1 MIVQYKCPNCG
12 ADMAY
17 DSTSGMLHCDSCGR
31 NDSIDTIPKP
41 EAADYHDDA
50 KAGTPHSFRKEENYE
65 EDIRKPHLFDENQTD
80 EYHCKNCG
88 AVLITD
94 KDTTAT
100 TCSFCGAGIVLSD
113 RLSGSLAPAKVIP
126 FTINKQQAQEAF
138 RTWCRKGLLTPKG
151 FMTAD
156 RIKSI
161 TGLYVPFW
169 LYDLNGQ
176 GEADATCTRVRTYT
190 RGEYIYTETSFYH
203 VYRQVN
209 LNYLKVPA
217 DASEKMND
225 ELMDK
230 LEPYHY
236 NNLKDFNMPYLAG
249 YLAEK
254 YNYDEK
260 ALYPRVESRISD
272 YVNSY
277 IQSTISGYTTTAYN
291 RKDIKVRQR
300 HADYVLLPV
309 WMVCYDYKQS
319 KHTFAMNGLTGKIVG
334 KPPLSKGKIAAWFA
348 GISSGVFIA
357 IKIIAV
363 LTGGPLL

>member
-1 MIVQYKCPNCG
+1 MVVQYKCPSCG

-31 NDSIDTIPKP
+31 NESI
-41 EAADYHDDA
+41 E
-50 KAGTPHSFRKEENYE
+50 SFRDTQSGAETDAFHSQDKYTDGSGNY
-65 EDIRKPHLFDENQTD
+65 RSFDESETS

-88 AVLITD
+88 AILITD

-100 TCSFCGAGIVLSD
+100 TCSFCGAGVVLSD
-113 RLSGSLAPAKVIP
+113 RLSGNLAPAKVIP
-126 FTINKQQAQEAF
+126 FSINKQQAQEAF
-138 RTWCRKGLLTPKG
+138 KKWCKKGRLTPKG
-151 FMTAD
+151 FMSAD
-156 RIKSI
+156 RVKSI

-209 LNYLKVPA
+209 LNYLKIPA

-225 ELMDK
+225 DLMDK

-236 NNLKDFNMPYLAG
+236 DDLKDFNMPYLAG

-254 YNYDEK
+254 YNYDDT
-260 ALYPRVESRISD
+260 ALLPRVQDRVTN
-272 YVNSY
+272 YVDTY
-277 IQSTISGYTTTAYN
+277 IRSTINGYTSTNYN
-291 RKDIKVRQR
+291 HKDIRIRER

-319 KHTFAMNGLTGKIVG
+319 EHTFAMNGQTGKIVG
-334 KPPLSKGKIAAWFA
+334 RPPLSPGKIAAWFA
-348 GISSGVFIA
+348 GISAGAFA
-357 IKIIAV
+357 LIKIIAV
-363 LTGGPLL
+363 LTGGPIL

>member
-1 MIVQYKCPNCG
+1 MVIQYKCPNCG
-12 ADMAY
+12 ADMVY

-31 NDSIDTIPKP
+31 NDSIESFQKPDSDYNEETDNYHSSHEEYHTGDT
-41 EAADYHDDA
+41 
-50 KAGTPHSFRKEENYE
+50 GQ
-65 EDIRKPHLFDENQTD
+65 PHLFDENETA
-80 EYHCKNCG
+80 EYHCMNCG

-94 KDTTAT
+94 KNTTAT
-100 TCSFCGAGIVLSD
+100 TCSFCGAGVVLAD
-113 RLSGSLAPAKVIP
+113 RLSGNMAPAKVIP
-126 FTINKQQAQEAF
+126 FLINKKQAQEAF
-138 RTWCRKGLLTPKG
+138 KKWCRKGLLTPKG

-169 LYDLNGQ
+169 LYDLNGL
-176 GEADATCTRVRTYT
+176 GEADATCTRIRTYT
-190 RGEYIYTETSFYH
+190 LGDYIYTETSFYH
-203 VYRQVN
+203 VYRQVD

-254 YNYDEK
+254 YNYDDQT
-260 ALYPRVESRISD
+260 LFSRVQARVTGF
-272 YVNSY
+272 VNSY
-277 IQSTISGYTTTAYN
+277 IDSTINGYASTTYN
-291 RKDIKVRQR
+291 QKNIRINER

-309 WMVCYDYKQS
+309 WMVCYDYKKS
-319 KHTFAMNGLTGKIVG
+319 EHTFAMNGQTGKIVG

-348 GISSGVFIA
+348 GISVGAFIA
-357 IKIIAV
+357 IKIIV
-363 LTGGPLL
+363 LLTGGPII